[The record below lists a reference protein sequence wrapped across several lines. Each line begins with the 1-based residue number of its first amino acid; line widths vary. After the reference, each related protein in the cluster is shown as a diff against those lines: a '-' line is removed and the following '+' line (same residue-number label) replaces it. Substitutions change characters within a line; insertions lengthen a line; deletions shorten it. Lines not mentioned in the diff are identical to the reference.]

1 MLNNTDFQLCLS
13 AINQGNCI
21 LFLGPQ
27 FSMDNDGNKMFREIR
42 KRMEGNSRFRDLD
55 FGYDNLFIF
64 KDKKPSSTNKM
75 RLNMA
80 IKNYYKTVQPH
91 SIYSAFPQI
100 PFSAIISLSPDL
112 FIRDAFEADKIN
124 FKYFSHK
131 GNFETKEVDEKLP
144 ILYNLF
150 GSIEDEN
157 SLITTYDNF
166 FNFFISVIGE
176 EHKLPL
182 ELQNRLTEAN
192 FFVFIGF
199 DLTKWYIPLLMHKL
213 SNFKNSEDDAPT
225 LVNNDNVRDGLNEN
239 QLPLELM
246 ILEEDTVPILN
257 TLAKHFAENGT
268 TNNLLLAKA
277 EKEKIEKELAQLEE
291 ELIEDGESV
300 YIDTLKRLE
309 DYFEKVNLEKAFIKT
324 IRGRFNRYKYN
335 KRKGVI
341 TRDEADTEST
351 IILDII
357 LELITDV
364 KNKIA

>member
-1 MLNNTDFQLCLS
+1 MFDNSDFQLCLS

-27 FSMDNDGNKMFREIR
+27 FSMDADGNKMFQGLR
-42 KRMEGNSRFRDLD
+42 KQLELNKRFKDLD
-55 FGYDNLFIF
+55 FSYDNLFIF
-64 KDKKPSSTNKM
+64 KDKKPSSADKM

-80 IKNYYKTVQPH
+80 IKDYYKNVQPH
-91 SIYSAFPQI
+91 STYSTFSKI
-100 PFSAIISLSPDL
+100 PFSSIISLSPDL
-112 FIRDAFEADKIN
+112 FIKNAFEADKVN

-131 GNFETKEVDEKLP
+131 GNIETKEVDTALP

-213 SNFKNSEDDAPT
+213 TNFKNSEDDAPT
-225 LVNNDNVRDGLNEN
+225 LVNNDNVRIGLNEN
-239 QLPLELM
+239 HLPLELM

-257 TLAKHFAENGT
+257 TLAKYFSENGT
-268 TNNLLLAKA
+268 TNGSLLAKA
-277 EKEKIEKELAQLEE
+277 EQEKIEGELAELEE
-291 ELIEDGESV
+291 ELIEEGESA
-300 YIDTLKRLE
+300 YLDTLKRLE
-309 DYFEKVNLEKAFIKT
+309 DYFDKVNLEKALIKT
-324 IRGRFNRYKYN
+324 IRGRFNRFKYDN
-335 KRKGVI
+335 RKGVI
-341 TRDEADTEST
+341 TRDEASTEST
-351 IILDII
+351 IILDTI
-357 LELITDV
+357 LELITEV